1 MKILICA
8 TQFKGGS
15 LQVVLSLINEF
26 RSFSNYE
33 YIVITSRQVDC
44 QLNKMVFDENFTFI
58 SLPLFSSGKFRGFYE
73 RKKWLSNIEKQYNPD
88 VVLSTSGP
96 LYWKPRKPLLMGF
109 NLPAYVYPESPFWTN
124 KMSLKRKILWAIK
137 THYHRYLFRK
147 EATACFVQTDDVNER
162 LRKYLGM
169 DAVYTIS
176 NTYSNIFKDVVQY
189 PNKLSTRV
197 ENEIRFLTICTY
209 YPHKNLEIIPAVAHE
224 LERRGYL
231 NVRFVLT
238 LKNEDFESHFKHL
251 DTSKIINLGPVKS
264 AECPSLYRECDV
276 MFLPTLLE
284 CFSASYAEAM
294 IMNKPIVTSDLGF
307 AHTVCHDA
315 ALYFDPMNPV
325 DIVDKIE
332 MIVRNPELRDS
343 LIEKGKQQL
352 NQFGTAEN
360 RARQVLDLCNK
371 LGNH

>member
-1 MKILICA
+1 M
-8 TQFKGGS
+8 
-15 LQVVLSLINEF
+15 
-26 RSFSNYE
+26 
-33 YIVITSRQVDC
+33 
-44 QLNKMVFDENFTFI
+44 
-58 SLPLFSSGKFRGFYE
+58 
-73 RKKWLSNIEKQYNPD
+73 
-88 VVLSTSGP
+88 VLSTSGP